1 MGMSL
6 SASVTELGNR
16 SDSQFRL
23 LNNNIRAYG
32 GTIQGALVRQ
42 RASNRQVM
50 LALHDEADD
59 ERLQPLVEASPA
71 TLCHNPRSLMQL
83 WAEFKFGINGRKP
96 AESFTIAERNVKSV
110 KQKYWRRNL
119 IWKAIGRLV
128 RGGMSAERA
137 MARIREV
144 YGERTGV
151 TKIMQL
157 MIRDKTRY
165 PAKVHP
171 RLL

>member
-50 LALHDEADD
+50 LASHDEADD

-71 TLCHNPRSLMQL
+71 TLCHNPRSLMHL
-83 WAEFKFGINGRKP
+83 WVEFKFGINGRKP
-96 AESFTIAERNVKSV
+96 AESFTVAERNVKSV
-110 KQKYWRRNL
+110 KQKYWHRNI
-119 IWKAIGRLV
+119 IWKAIDRLV
-128 RGGMSAERA
+128 RGGCLLSVPLLESGRFMESARA
-137 MARIREV
+137 
-144 YGERTGV
+144 
-151 TKIMQL
+151 
-157 MIRDKTRY
+157 
-165 PAKVHP
+165 
-171 RLL
+171 